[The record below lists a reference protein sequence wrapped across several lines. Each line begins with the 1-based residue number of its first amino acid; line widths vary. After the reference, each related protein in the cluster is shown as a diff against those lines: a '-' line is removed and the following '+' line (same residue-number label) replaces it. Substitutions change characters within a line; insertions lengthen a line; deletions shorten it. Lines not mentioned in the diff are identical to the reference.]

1 MVKAGDLLH
10 VTRAASPQFVRPIF
24 FRLIRELDW
33 TTYDGWVWLD
43 GYQVD
48 ERGDAT
54 ARRSIFVR
62 RAALCPA
69 PGRSLQI
76 LVPIRHRSV
85 RVPGSSSSARSV
97 DGAAGGVDAVDRTD
111 AAAQPLQQ

>member
-1 MVKAGDLLH
+1 MKAGDLLH
-10 VTRAASPQFVRPIF
+10 VTRAASPQFVRPIV

-33 TTYDGWVWLD
+33 TTCDGWVWLD

-62 RAALCPA
+62 RAALRPA
-69 PGRSLQI
+69 TSRSLQI
-76 LVPIRHRSV
+76 LVQIRPCGGGSVPRSKK
-85 RVPGSSSSARSV
+85 
-97 DGAAGGVDAVDRTD
+97 
-111 AAAQPLQQ
+111 